1 MLSVVADTNVFLC
14 FLTNDISSQS
24 KSIEKRFKD
33 AQEGRLLLAVLPIT
47 VVEILFQLE
56 NWYKFSRQDAVEKL
70 ILLFSPSWLELE
82 DKEAVFEALTI
93 YKESKIDFVD
103 ILTFSMAK
111 KRNAQILSFDKDY
124 DKLSPKLRLEP

>member
-1 MLSVVADTNVFLC
+1 MPSVVADTNVFLR
-14 FLTNDISSQS
+14 FLTNDIPSQA

-33 AQEGRLLLAVLPIT
+33 AQEEKLRLVVLPIS

-56 NWYKFSRQDAVEKL
+56 NWYKFSKREAVEKL
-70 ILLFSPSWLELE
+70 MLLFSPSWLEVE
-82 DKEAVFEALTI
+82 DKEAVFEAFTI

-111 KRNAQILSFDKDY
+111 KRNSKILSFDKDY

>member
-1 MLSVVADTNVFLC
+1 MLSVVADTNVFLR
-14 FLTNDISSQS
+14 FLTNDIPSQA

-33 AQEGRLLLAVLPIT
+33 TQEGKLLLAVLPIT

-56 NWYKFSRQDAVEKL
+56 NWYKFSKQEAVEKL
-70 ILLFSPSWLELE
+70 MLLFSPSWLELE
-82 DKEAVFEALTI
+82 DKEAVFEAFAI

-111 KRNAQILSFDKDY
+111 KRNAQILSFDKDF